1 MPLLFKILSFI
12 ALTMTLIPSFLVFQ
26 GIIEPSLSKTLMF
39 IGTVLWFLTAPR
51 WLNKSQEET
60 LEE

>member
-1 MPLLFKILSFI
+1 MSRLFKLLSFI
-12 ALTMTLIPSFLVFQ
+12 ALTMTLLPSFLVFQ

-39 IGTVLWFLTAPR
+39 IGTVLWFLTAPK
-51 WLNKSQEET
+51 WLNKSLDET